1 MAEFSATGMTEAE
14 RAAAIEAG
22 RLLFSGP
29 CDFFFGAQTL
39 GQLPPPGLPE
49 IAFAGRSNVGKS
61 SLINGLTGRKALARA
76 SSQPGRTQQLNFFN
90 LGDRLVLVDMPGYG
104 FAKAAKAVKE
114 DWQGL
119 MFEYLR
125 GRPSLA
131 RVMLLLDAR
140 VEIKQNDR
148 EAMTLLN
155 RAAVVFQVVLTKC
168 DAVGP
173 RKLQDKCAEVAAL
186 VATHAAAHQEIL
198 VTSSESG
205 LGMEELRTTLA
216 GLGGPAAV

>member
-1 MAEFSATGMTEAE
+1 MTEAE

-22 RLLFSGP
+22 RLLFAGP
-29 CDFFFGAQTL
+29 CDFFFGAQQL
-39 GQLPPPGLPE
+39 GQLPPSGLPE

-61 SLINGLTGRKALARA
+61 SLINATTGRKALARA
-76 SSQPGRTQQLNFFN
+76 SSEPGRTKQLNFFN
-90 LGDRLVLVDMPGYG
+90 LADRLVLVDMPGYG

-114 DWQGL
+114 DWQGM
-119 MFEYLR
+119 MFDYLR
-125 GRPSLA
+125 GRPTLA

-148 EAMTLLN
+148 EAMALLN

-168 DAVGP
+168 DSVGP
-173 RKLQDKCAEVAAL
+173 RKLEDKLAEVRKL
-186 VATHAAAHQEIL
+186 TGDFAAAHPDIL

-205 LGMEELRTTLA
+205 LGMEELRATLA
-216 GLGGPAAV
+216 AFGNPAV